1 MIEFGPIYHLR
12 VRQDSVLKLYGH
24 HKTARCPLE
33 RISQSSSFSVEK
45 LQLLQS
51 CTPLPDNEQQSED
64 IVNYARL
71 GRTAVYFLRDSYP
84 VAVLDGGKPFLLD
97 KQFFGV
103 ESRRSCE

>member
-1 MIEFGPIYHLR
+1 MFVCSDCSFCQLSGPIPA
-12 VRQDSVLKLYGH
+12 SVGSLG
-24 HKTARCPLE
+24 
-33 RISQSSSFSVEK
+33 S